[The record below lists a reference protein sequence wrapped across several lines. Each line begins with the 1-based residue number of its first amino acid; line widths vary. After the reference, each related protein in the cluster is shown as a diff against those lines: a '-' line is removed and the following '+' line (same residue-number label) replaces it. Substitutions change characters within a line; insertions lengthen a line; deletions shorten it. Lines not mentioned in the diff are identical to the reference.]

1 MALPLK
7 YHWRNLFIRK
17 ATTLLTVLV
26 VAAVVGVFTWLM
38 GFSDS
43 LRRSLMTANDPQKII
58 VLKQSAT
65 SESNS
70 TIPVEDFNR
79 LNQLTGLARDPETND
94 PLISPE
100 MMVQVSLPRL
110 RDGGLTWGNV
120 ALRGV
125 TNTAFRVHTNV
136 DTGGRMLST
145 SDREVFVGEA
155 AAKQFGG
162 LEIGKTIQL
171 GYGGDREYT
180 IAGYFSAGGGPL
192 ESEIWGY
199 LPSLMNAYNRTM
211 YSSAYLRLADGVSAE
226 DAIAKINGPSI
237 QLEGRTEGKYW
248 ELQSANI
255 RTYLLITRM
264 LVGVMSLAAVCS
276 IANTMFAMVAGRGRE
291 IAMLRTIGY
300 PKRQILSGFVIESLM
315 ITILGGIVGCLGC
328 LAWLWLMGNTKD
340 MFGASTF
347 TTLAFE
353 INVSPVT
360 ALVAL
365 ATVVFVGIVGALVPA
380 IRAAGVEVIT
390 ALREP

>member
-1 MALPLK
+1 MALPLT
-7 YHWRNLFIRK
+7 YHWRNLFVRK

-43 LRRSLMTANDPQKII
+43 LRRSLLSASDPQLLI
-58 VLKQSAT
+58 VLKRSAT

-70 TIPVEDFNR
+70 ALPVDEFNK
-79 LNQLTGLARDPETND
+79 LNQLTGLARDPGTQQ

-110 RDGGLTWGNV
+110 RDGGKTWGNV

-125 TNTAFRVHTNV
+125 TETAFRVHTNV
-136 DTGGRMLST
+136 TTHGRMFEAGARQVL
-145 SDREVFVGEA
+145 VGAA

-162 LEIGKTIQL
+162 LDIGKTIQL
-171 GYGGDREYT
+171 GYAGDRPYT
-180 IAGYFSAGGGPL
+180 IVGHFSAGGGPL

-199 LPSLMNAYNRTM
+199 LPSLMDAYNRTM
-211 YSSAYLRLADGVSAE
+211 YSSAYLRLADGADVSS
-226 DAIAKINGPSI
+226 AIETIKGPAI
-237 QLEGRTEGKYW
+237 QLEARTEGQYW
-248 ELQSANI
+248 QQQSANI
-255 RTYLLITRM
+255 RVYLMITKM
-264 LVGVMSLAAVCS
+264 LVAIMSLAAICS

-300 PKRQILSGFVIESLM
+300 SGRQILTGFVLEAVLLTFI
-315 ITILGGIVGCLGC
+315 GGLVGCLGC
-328 LAWLWLMGNTKD
+328 VAWLWLVGNTKD
-340 MFGASTF
+340 MFGQSTF

-353 INVSPVT
+353 IKLTPLTILMALASVT
-360 ALVAL
+360 AVGVIGA
-365 ATVVFVGIVGALVPA
+365 VFPA
-380 IRAAGVEVIT
+380 FRAARVEVIS